1 MKRSVI
7 ALVCLKMVSP
17 GHVEV
22 NPCRGRGEN
31 VAAEVGKATAK
42 VQKGVARLGQPK

>member
-17 GHVEV
+17 GLVEV
-22 NPCRGRGEN
+22 KPWGGRGEN

-42 VQKGVARLGQPK
+42 VHRGVNRLGQ